1 MILIHTVPRV
11 LAQGR
16 RLERLVHH
24 SLHPARR
31 RRMLLML
38 LLLLLARHPLVS
50 LGRLSDDALDVGG
63 HLAVVAL

>member
-24 SLHPARR
+24 SLHPARH
-31 RRMLLML
+31 RRMLL